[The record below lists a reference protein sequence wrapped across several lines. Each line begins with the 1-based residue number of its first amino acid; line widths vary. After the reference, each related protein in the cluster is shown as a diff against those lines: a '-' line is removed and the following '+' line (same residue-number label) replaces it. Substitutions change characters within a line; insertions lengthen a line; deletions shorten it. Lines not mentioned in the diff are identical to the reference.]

1 MIVYRSRNRQKSCG
15 AEGLQCGVVV
25 LLHDIP
31 AVNGLYGVIAVV
43 VTVEPFIGVHI
54 CEVKVGIYTH
64 ILLFRKVHKLGEA
77 AVSAHFLFK
86 FHIIGH
92 GGCHATVCKTGQ
104 TDIDIPDTR
113 FIAQLTEH
121 LLQILKGR
129 QRLILGHGHRQNRR
143 ADRNRSEA
151 FQIQRNV
158 GALLLKLGQD
168 ARFNQV
174 IPVAVGHAGVACIVF
189 AAFQHHI
196 FRNIPRYGLEH
207 EILGGVASGI
217 LSVRNNRPLG
227 IRSGGRSRL

>member
-1 MIVYRSRNRQKSCG
+1 MIVYRSRNRQKSGG

-77 AVSAHFLFK
+77 AGSAHFLFK
-86 FHIIGH
+86 FHIIRH
-92 GGCHATVCKTGQ
+92 GGCHASVCKTGQ

-121 LLQILKGR
+121 LLQILEGG

-143 ADRNRSEA
+143 ADRNRSEG

-158 GALLLKLGQD
+158 GTLLLKL
-168 ARFNQV
+168 
-174 IPVAVGHAGVACIVF
+174 
-189 AAFQHHI
+189 
-196 FRNIPRYGLEH
+196 
-207 EILGGVASGI
+207 
-217 LSVRNNRPLG
+217 
-227 IRSGGRSRL
+227 